1 MYESGQFADDTTF
14 VYSASNVTDLKNTAE
29 TINAKAEY
37 WFLAYITIKTNLRSF
52 LRVSNN

>member
-14 VYSASNVTDLKNTAE
+14 VYSASNVTELKNTAE

-37 WFLAYITIKTNLRSF
+37 WFLAYITISC
-52 LRVSNN
+52 